1 MLHDAP
7 DFSLVLGG
15 PIYQFL
21 RRSHLSGDALE
32 HVTRRMILLGLLAW
46 LPLLIGTAIEGLL
59 LPGRIKVPFL
69 HDFEAHSRLLIALPV
84 LVYAELLVHRRL
96 RLIVKAFLTR
106 GIVVAEDEPR
116 FVSAIEAAQR
126 IRNSIPLELGLLIA
140 VFTVGQWMWRSQLN
154 SNAQEWYG
162 VTEGG
167 RLQLTISGYWYAF
180 VSIPLFQFVLL
191 RWYLR
196 FFVWFSFLWRVSRLN
211 LNLIATHPDH
221 AGGIGFLG
229 RSTYAFSPILFAQ
242 GVLLSGLIATRVLY
256 RGAELASF
264 RLEAISLIAFFLAF
278 ILGPLLMFS
287 PQLARAK
294 RQGLAEYGTLAS
306 RYVEDF
312 KDRWIT
318 HGDAHASELLGAADI
333 QSLADL
339 GNSYEVVKDMRPVPF
354 SWQDVVRLVLATAIP
369 LLPLGL
375 TVLSLE
381 DLVVRVLKILV

>member
-1 MLHDAP
+1 MLREPP

-32 HVTRRMILLGLLAW
+32 HVYRRIILLAAVAW
-46 LPLLIGTAIEGLL
+46 LPLLIGTAVEGVL
-59 LPGRIKVPFL
+59 LPGRVRVPFL

-84 LVYAELLVHRRL
+84 LIYAELLVHRRL
-96 RLIVKAFLTR
+96 RLIVKAFVTR
-106 GIVVAEDEPR
+106 GIVVAEDEPQ
-116 FVSAIEAAQR
+116 FVSAIDAAQR

-140 VFTVGQWMWRSQLN
+140 VFTVGQWMWRAQLN

-162 VTEGG
+162 MTESG
-167 RLQLTISGYWYAF
+167 RLQLTMSGYWYAF

-278 ILGPLLMFS
+278 ILGPLLMFT
-287 PQLARAK
+287 PKLARAK

-318 HGDAHASELLGAADI
+318 HGEEHAGELLGAADI